1 MGYGP
6 EFRKGIQDRQ
16 VWGVIL
22 AQFDQAA
29 EKLPL
34 VDDILSQMCTFA
46 KVMASRVADDRR
58 TAKIASKITG
68 DLILLF
74 QGCSPDSELL
84 VRDFVSEFQTRNN
97 RQIPAEVEE
106 TLDDYDDVPASKAA
120 DDIIKRL
127 KDLISE
133 MTSDVDLLETQ
144 SNYSELNLH
153 FVEGFQREIRTGQKY
168 EGLEYEGHKTLRAKV
183 DEYIIKLREKLASD
197 KESAS
202 TTPVQGA
209 TPSTGYNDSYVHS
222 GKRETYASATNRRD
236 VDSDDSS
243 TEPVRWGDY
252 TSSDEEGDDFTSM
265 LESFG
270 RTGVSGKPVM
280 EIPKDFENRFPKV
293 YKAWRKLADKWQW
306 DVKLSDCDFQ
316 SEGFIGGDFG
326 KATDSER
333 TEILSK
339 LKDQERLALN
349 TLVSFLLSVLHRP
362 ESIATGEQASL
373 VSGYVTSLFL
383 KENYK
388 KDESSLNLLRLS
400 LKGADAGESVIR
412 TRLFACFKTGSK
424 CANVLFNTVN
434 KMLRKIITRCSSEEI
449 KSVISHSDLCFTSPQ
464 GVMYNC
470 FRTVSKKTILIEET
484 TDKRGKTKKTRRSVV
499 RPGKD
504 RPNLNAKDLEL
515 TQSEYELVQ
524 AKENSFNRLDE
535 VVNETLSKF
544 EESTDPLK
552 TAKVCKYIVDV
563 AYGKIAAIR
572 SLNRE
577 RKNAIRSR
585 AQELAGEGKSL
596 TSADWLKAKKELI
609 SSFEEISKDTLSSL
623 DWDIDKISKG
633 VVLK

>member
-16 VWGVIL
+16 VWGEIL
-22 AQFDQAA
+22 TQYDQAA
-29 EKLPL
+29 EAVPL
-34 VDDILSQMCTFA
+34 LDDLLSQTVTFA
-46 KVMASRVADDRR
+46 KVMASQVASDRR

-68 DLILLF
+68 DLILLI
-74 QGCSPDSELL
+74 QGCPPDSEIL
-84 VRDFVSEFQTRNN
+84 VRDYIHEFQTRNN

-106 TLDDYDDVPASKAA
+106 TLEDYDDLPTCEAA
-120 DDIIKRL
+120 NDIIKRL
-127 KDLISE
+127 KDLIAL
-133 MTSDVDLLETQ
+133 MTSDIDLLASQ
-144 SNYSELNLH
+144 SESSELNLR
-153 FVEGFQREIRTGQKY
+153 FVEGFQREIRTGERY
-168 EGLEYEGHKTLRAKV
+168 EGLEYQEHKAFRTKF
-183 DEYIIKLREKLASD
+183 DEYIIKLKKKLASQKMPASNKPTQED
-197 KESAS
+197 ASSVGQDESHAR
-202 TTPVQGA
+202 QGER
-209 TPSTGYNDSYVHS
+209 G
-222 GKRETYASATNRRD
+222 TYADATKQDN

-243 TEPVRWGDY
+243 IEQVRWGDY
-252 TSSDEEGDDFTSM
+252 TSSDEEYDDFSSM

-280 EIPKDFENRFPKV
+280 EIPKDFENCFPKV

-316 SEGFIGGDFG
+316 SEGFIGGSFG
-326 KATDSER
+326 RATDDER
-333 TEILSK
+333 VEILSK

-349 TLVSFLLSVLHRP
+349 TLVSFILSVLHRP

-373 VSGYVTSLFL
+373 VSGYVTSMFL
-383 KENYK
+383 KESYK

-400 LKGADAGESVIR
+400 LKGSDAGESVIR
-412 TRLFACFKTGSK
+412 TRLFSCFKTGSK
-424 CANVLFNTVN
+424 CANVLFTTVN
-434 KMLRKIITRCSSEEI
+434 KMLRKIITRCSSEEV

-470 FRTVSKKTILIEET
+470 FRVVSKKTILVEET
-484 TDKRGKTKKTRRSVV
+484 TDKRGKTKKTRRSVI

-544 EESTDPLK
+544 EGSTDPLK

-585 AQELAGEGKSL
+585 AQELAGEGKTL

-623 DWDIDKISKG
+623 NWDIDKISKG